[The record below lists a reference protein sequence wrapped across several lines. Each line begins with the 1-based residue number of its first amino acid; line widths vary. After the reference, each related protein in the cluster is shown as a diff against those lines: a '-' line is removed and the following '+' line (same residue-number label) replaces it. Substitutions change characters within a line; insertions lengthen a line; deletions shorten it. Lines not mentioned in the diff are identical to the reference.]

1 LTRDRKLSTFEGMK
15 KISLVFAAAL
25 SLAAFGCKKGG
36 GSDCTK
42 AIDHSM
48 ELSKAAMEKS
58 GIDPKVLV
66 KMKDIGLQH
75 CNDDKWS
82 AEVTTC
88 MVDAKTEKDSG
99 ACYAKLSPDQQEKMN
114 KAAME
119 LMTASAV
126 PAPAPAPA
134 PATPPAATDPGSAG
148 SAAPAGSA
156 AAPK

>member
-1 LTRDRKLSTFEGMK
+1 MK
-15 KISLVFAAAL
+15 KTSLVFAAAL

-36 GSDCTK
+36 GGSDCGK

-66 KMKDIGLQH
+66 KMKDVGLQH

-82 AEVTTC
+82 EEATKC
-88 MVDAKTEKDSG
+88 MIDSKTEKDSG

-126 PAPAPAPA
+126 PAPTPAPAPA
-134 PATPPAATDPGSAG
+134 PATTDSGSAG
-148 SAAPAGSA
+148 SAGSAPGSAAGSA

>member
-1 LTRDRKLSTFEGMK
+1 MK
-15 KISLVFAAAL
+15 TISLVFAAAL
-25 SLAAFGCKKGG
+25 SLTAFGCKKGG

-66 KMKDIGLQH
+66 KMKDVGLQH
-75 CNDDKWS
+75 CTDDKWS
-82 AEVTTC
+82 EEVTKC
-88 MVDAKTEKDSG
+88 MVEAKTEKDSG
-99 ACYAKLSPDQQEKMN
+99 ACYAKLSPEQQEKMN

-119 LMTASAV
+119 LMTASAG

-134 PATPPAATDPGSAG
+134 PATTPTTTPPAADPGSAG
-148 SAAPAGSA
+148 SAGSA
-156 AAPK
+156 AAPQ

>member
-1 LTRDRKLSTFEGMK
+1 MK
-15 KISLVFAAAL
+15 KLSLVFAAAL
-25 SLAAFGCKKGG
+25 SLTAFGCKKGG
-36 GSDCTK
+36 GSDCTT

-66 KMKDIGLQH
+66 KMKDVGLKH
-75 CNDDKWS
+75 CTDDKWS
-82 AEVTTC
+82 AEVTKC
-88 MVDAKTEKDSG
+88 MIDAKTEKDSG
-99 ACYAKLSPDQQEKMN
+99 ACYAKLSPEQQDKMN

-126 PAPAPAPA
+126 PAPAPAPTTTT
-134 PATPPAATDPGSAG
+134 PPPAADPGSAG
-148 SAAPAGSA
+148 SAAGFAGSA